1 MFMATKKKTYTSKHE
16 GDQVHEPQTNYG
28 NQSPSFES
36 VWMMFQQSERNFQES
51 VKFMNQKFAETD
63 EQFKET
69 DKQFKETG
77 KQFKE
82 TDKQF
87 KEIAQ
92 RFKQTD
98 QLINNLS
105 GLFTS
110 QWGRLVESMVEGAV
124 VRLLNE
130 AGIEVHYTIER
141 ARGCVAGENFEFD
154 ILALNMHVLVAIE
167 VKTTLRPSDVKD
179 FVKKMKKFKIYMPT
193 YSQHKVLAGMAFLSA
208 HSGAEIQA
216 QKAGLFLIKAA
227 NDSAALLNPQGF
239 EAREF

>member
-69 DKQFKETG
+69 D

-154 ILALNMHVLVAIE
+154 ILALNTHVLVAIE

>member
-1 MFMATKKKTYTSKHE
+1 MFMATKKKTYTS
-16 GDQVHEPQTNYG
+16 N
-28 NQSPSFES
+28 FEDVFS
-36 VWMMFQQSERNFQES
+36 SSWEE
-51 VKFMNQKFAETD
+51 
-63 EQFKET
+63 
-69 DKQFKETG
+69 
-77 KQFKE
+77 
-82 TDKQF
+82 
-87 KEIAQ
+87 
-92 RFKQTD
+92 
-98 QLINNLS
+98 
-105 GLFTS
+105 
-110 QWGRLVESMVEGAV
+110 LVMLMHNGTL
-124 VRLLNE
+124 VRLLGDF
-130 AGIEVHYTIER
+130 GIDTNISARR